1 MELTRTV
8 VEDVPVIGLARKM
21 EIDLGNFEE
30 FKSAFRKLLG
40 KKDRQVVLDVANVEF
55 FDSAGMGVLL
65 SVQKILK
72 QRDGQ
77 LVISGLNRSV
87 AEVFRMVGFDLVF
100 VTFPNVDEAVQSF
113 K

>member
-1 MELTRTV
+1 MDLTRTV
-8 VEDVPVIGLARKM
+8 VDDVPVIGLAEKI

-30 FKSAFRKLLG
+30 FKAAFAKSL
-40 KKDRQVVLDVANVEF
+40 KKSDRQVVLDVSNVEF

-65 SVQKILK
+65 SLQKRLK
-72 QRDGQ
+72 ERDGQ
-77 LVISGLNRSV
+77 VVIAGLNRSV

-100 VTFPNVDEAVQSF
+100 VTFPGVDEAVQSF

>member
-1 MELTRTV
+1 MELIRTV
-8 VEDVPVIGLARKM
+8 VDNVPVFGLAGHV

-30 FKSAFRKLLG
+30 FKTTFRDLL
-40 KKDRQVVLDVANVEF
+40 KKSDRQVVLDVSNVDF

-77 LVISGLNRSV
+77 LVIAGLNRSV

-100 VTFPNVDEAVQSF
+100 VTFAGVDEAVQSF